1 MPDQAHVAC
10 SFTWQW
16 VLRYMTLRTSEPINH
31 SAQDALADA
40 PWSQS
45 AQYGLAETKCVQL
58 VVFR

>member
-1 MPDQAHVAC
+1 
-10 SFTWQW
+10 
-16 VLRYMTLRTSEPINH
+16 MTLRTSEPINH

-45 AQYGLAETKCVQL
+45 AQYGLAETKCAQL